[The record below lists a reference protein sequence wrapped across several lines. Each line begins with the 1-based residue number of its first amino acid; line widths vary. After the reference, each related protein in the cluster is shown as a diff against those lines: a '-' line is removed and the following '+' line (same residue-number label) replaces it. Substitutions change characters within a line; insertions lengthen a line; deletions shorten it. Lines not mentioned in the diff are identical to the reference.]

1 MQRPADRVAAARA
14 DTPPAPRDDR
24 DVTADHPTLRRATN
38 PNP

>member
-1 MQRPADRVAAARA
+1 MQRPAERVAAARG
-14 DTPPAPRDDR
+14 DTRPEREDR